1 MNKQYILSID
11 QSTSGTK
18 ALLVDEQG
26 VIIQK
31 MSVQHKQYYPQAS
44 WVEHDPIEIY
54 ENVKKLLIEV
64 VQATSISPNELKAL
78 AVTNQRETIVV
89 WDKETGEPVYNA
101 IVWQCR
107 RTTRMCKELVE
118 QGYEK
123 KVKSKT
129 GLPIDPYFSA
139 SKVRWILENVDGVKQ
154 RAEKGHL
161 LMGTIDSWLIWNLT
175 GGNIH
180 ATDYSNASR
189 TLLFNIHSL
198 QWDHELLEIFDIPK
212 SMLAD
217 VKDSNAIFGT
227 TTDEELPFSAI
238 PITGVIGD
246 SQGALFGQKC
256 FQKGM
261 AKATYGTGTSVLMH
275 TGNLVDSK
283 NGLVTSIAWGLNGK
297 VSYALEGIINSTG
310 DSIKWIKEDMGLVQ
324 DFEEIESAAT
334 SISDNEGVYFI
345 PAFVGL
351 GVPYWSPDTRAAIL
365 GMNRNTNK
373 SHIVRAALESI
384 AYQVKDAIELMQSE
398 SKIKVV
404 ELKVDGGA
412 TSNKFLM
419 QFQADVLNNTIAA
432 SHVSELSAMG
442 SVYLAGLGIGIWES
456 TDEIS
461 KLNQGQE
468 VFSST
473 MSDELRNKYYD
484 EWKVAVRKVL
494 VKQL

>member
-1 MNKQYILSID
+1 MEKQYILSID

-18 ALLVDEQG
+18 ALLVNEQG
-26 VIIQK
+26 ETIK
-31 MSVQHKQYYPQAS
+31 KRSVSHKQYYPQTG

-64 VQATSISPNELKAL
+64 VDTTSISPNEIKAL
-78 AVTNQRETIVV
+78 AITNQRETIVV
-89 WDKETGEPVYNA
+89 WDKETGKPVYNA

-107 RTTRMCKELVE
+107 RTTEICRDLVE
-118 QGYEK
+118 SGYENE
-123 KVKSKT
+123 VKLKT
-129 GLPIDPYFSA
+129 GLTIDPYFSA
-139 SKVRWILENVDGVKQ
+139 SKVKWIVDNVEGVKQ
-154 RAEKGHL
+154 RAKEGQL
-161 LMGTIDSWLIWNLT
+161 LLGTIDSWLIWNLT
-175 GGNIH
+175 GGNVH

-198 QWDHELLEIFDIPK
+198 EWDNELLEIFDIPK
-212 SMLAD
+212 TMLAE
-217 VKDSNAIFGT
+217 VKDSNEIFGET
-227 TTDEELPFSAI
+227 ADEALPLLGL

-256 FQKGM
+256 FQTGM

-275 TGNLVDSK
+275 TGDLVNSS

-324 DFEEIESAAT
+324 DYDEIETIAT
-334 SISDNEGVYFI
+334 SISGNQGVYFI

-351 GVPYWSPDTRAAIL
+351 GAPYWSPDTRAAIL
-365 GMNRNTNK
+365 GMNRSTSK

-398 SKIKVV
+398 SNIKVV

-419 QFQADVLNNTIAA
+419 QFQADLLNNNIIA
-432 SHVSELSAMG
+432 SKVSELSAMG
-442 SVYLAGLGIGIWES
+442 SVYLAGLGVGIWSS
-456 TDEIS
+456 TDEINQ
-461 KLNQGQE
+461 LNQGHD
-468 VFSST
+468 VFCST
-473 MSDELRNKYYD
+473 MTDDVRNKYYH
-484 EWKVAVRKVL
+484 EWKEAVRKVL
-494 VKQL
+494 I